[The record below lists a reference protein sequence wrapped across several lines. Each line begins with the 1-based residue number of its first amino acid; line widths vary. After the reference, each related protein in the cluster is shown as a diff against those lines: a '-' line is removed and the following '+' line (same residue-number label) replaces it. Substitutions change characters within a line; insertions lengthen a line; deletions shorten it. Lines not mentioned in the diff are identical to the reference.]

1 MIANRDTTIEGAI
14 WLLDNTNNIG
24 VIQKTFNIIEEHKD
38 YILSNTRLNG
48 QLYSVLVKLTYKYDR
63 DELIL
68 DEEEDIQI
76 LIVEKPRPRCRTSV
90 FMYLVTFYCAVL
102 LFAFLR
108 SFVST

>member
-1 MIANRDTTIEGAI
+1 MASNRDTTIEGAI

-24 VIQKTFNIIEEHKD
+24 VIQKTFNTIEEHKD
-38 YILSNTRLNG
+38 YILSNARLNG

-63 DELIL
+63 NELIL
-68 DEEEDIQI
+68 DEEEESH
-76 LIVEKPRPRCRTSV
+76 IVIVQKPRPRCRNSV

-102 LFAFLR
+102 LFAFLY